1 MSGIEISVEEL
12 ANTLQNCDD
21 IDNPIIIKRKNKK
34 DVVVISLEE
43 YKKKILEADIIE
55 KLKKSED
62 DIKAGRV
69 YDARAVLAELSEE
82 YGRKE

>member
-1 MSGIEISVEEL
+1 MSGREISVEEL

-55 KLKKSED
+55 KLKKSEE

-69 YDARAVLAELSEE
+69 YDARTVLAELSDE